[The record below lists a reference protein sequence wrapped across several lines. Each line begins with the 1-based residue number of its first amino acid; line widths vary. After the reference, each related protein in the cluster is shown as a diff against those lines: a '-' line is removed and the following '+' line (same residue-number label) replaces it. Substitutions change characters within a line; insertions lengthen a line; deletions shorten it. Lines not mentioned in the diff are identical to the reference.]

1 MRVKV
6 MDRSSPAGSDE
17 YREDVLE
24 LKRKTLKKMGELTRR
39 ERELKARKRE
49 LVQAR
54 KRLEKLSTELAEKE
68 SGLREKEE
76 LLALWEKELKAMGE
90 KLAKKRVPKES
101 PTPSSPPSRR
111 KRRIVGW
118 RKKGRRATKS
128 S

>member
-1 MRVKV
+1 
-6 MDRSSPAGSDE
+6 MDTSSPAGSDE

-68 SGLREKEE
+68 SWLREKEE
-76 LLALWEKELKAMGE
+76 RLALWERELKAMGE
-90 KLAKKRVPKES
+90 KLAKKRVPEES
-101 PTPSSPPSRR
+101 PTPGSPPSRR
-111 KRRIVGW
+111 KRRIIGLG
-118 RKKGRRATKS
+118 KKRRRSTKS